1 MSETMCK
8 ATFCF
13 DEYTLLWL
21 LSTVVFNI
29 VICYMVCLL
38 CCNVMDHLYSRAFLA
53 FYNLSLICFFS
64 HSGSLLLF
72 ASHLSLIQ
80 QNNTN

>member
-53 FYNLSLICFFS
+53 FYNLSLICFFFPTLVHYCCLPATS
-64 HSGSLLLF
+64 H
-72 ASHLSLIQ
+72 
-80 QNNTN
+80 